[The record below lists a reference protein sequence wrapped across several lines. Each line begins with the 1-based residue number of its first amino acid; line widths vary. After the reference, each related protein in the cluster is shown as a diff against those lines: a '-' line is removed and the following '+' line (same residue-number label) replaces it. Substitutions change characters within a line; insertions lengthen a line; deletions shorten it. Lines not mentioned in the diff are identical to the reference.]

1 MKYALL
7 GAIAVIVVVA
17 LVFAPSI
24 WERIHRDNSP
34 ITTIKPK
41 PAQPT
46 KVVAAPKHSHR
57 AGAR

>member
-1 MKYALL
+1 MNPYIL

-34 ITTIKPK
+34 ISTVPGK
-41 PAQPT
+41 PARP
-46 KVVAAPKHSHR
+46 APKVTAARTPSHR
-57 AGAR
+57 AGV